1 MGSELIEKWA
11 WAWGLDLV
19 KMGSD
24 LVENQRL
31 EIKQMR
37 FELVENQRFEIK
49 QMRFDLVKNQR
60 FDLAKCVGVCVHLT
74 SMCVIGKVQ
83 ADMNENLH
91 FTSSTSG
98 NIQKVTRVNRCND

>member
-1 MGSELIEKWA
+1 MGL
-11 WAWGLDLV
+11 GLGFGLGENGF
-19 KMGSD
+19 GSGGKPK
-24 LVENQRL
+24 V
-31 EIKQMR
+31 
-37 FELVENQRFEIK
+37 EIK
-49 QMRFDLVKNQR
+49 QMRFDLVENQRYEIKQMRFELMENQR